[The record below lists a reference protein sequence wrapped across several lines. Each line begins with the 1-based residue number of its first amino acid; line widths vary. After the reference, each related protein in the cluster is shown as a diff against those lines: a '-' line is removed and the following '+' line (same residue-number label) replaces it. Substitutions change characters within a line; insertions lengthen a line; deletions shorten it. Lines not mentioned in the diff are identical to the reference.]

1 VRLTEAIIA
10 RLGRLLASYLQKEWR
25 GYRPVAAIPTRKL
38 GACLKPGDILLIEGD
53 RRVSVAIK
61 YLTQSTWSHAA
72 LYVGPEKLLDTASEN
87 PRCLVEAD
95 MVLGVIA
102 VPLSKYAGFNV
113 RICRPVGLHP
123 EDLQKV
129 LSYAIDCIGKQYDIG
144 NALDLVRYLLPQ
156 PPVPVRWRR
165 KMLSIG
171 SGDPTRAIC
180 STMIASAF
188 ETVGYPILPDLSCAQ
203 CTGAE
208 REAMLKEIR
217 HIRGSRLYAPRD
229 FDISPYFQIIKPT
242 LEAGFNYR
250 AQTWVNKDTEA
261 KRIVAIH

>member
-1 VRLTEAIIA
+1 MRLTSVIA
-10 RLGRLLASYLQKEWR
+10 GRLGRILASYLQKEWH
-25 GYRPVAAIPTRKL
+25 GYRPVAAVPTRRL
-38 GACLKPGDILLIEGD
+38 EENLKPGDILLVEGD

-72 LYVGPEKLLDTASEN
+72 LYVGSEALPDSVADN
-87 PRCLVEAD
+87 TRCLIEAD
-95 MVLGVIA
+95 MVDGVIA

-113 RICRPVGLHP
+113 RICRPVGLQP

-129 LSYAIDCIGKQYDIG
+129 LSYAIGSLGKQYDIG
-144 NALDLVRYLLPQ
+144 NAFDLVRYLLPQ

-165 KMLSIG
+165 KMLAIG

-180 STMIASAF
+180 STLIAAAF
-188 ETVGYPILPDLSCAQ
+188 ETVGYPILPNLACMQ

-208 REAMLKEIR
+208 REEMLSEIR
-217 HIRGSRLYAPRD
+217 HVSGNRLYAPRD

-242 LEAGFNYR
+242 LESGFRYR
-250 AQTWVNKDTEA
+250 EQAWVDQDTEA
-261 KRIVAIH
+261 KRITAIY